1 MNAELGLLKV
11 FNSTLTASQVYD
23 DFTATK
29 AAFGL

>member
-1 MNAELGLLKV
+1 MKAQLGLLKV
-11 FNSTLTASQVYD
+11 FSTGLTARQVYD